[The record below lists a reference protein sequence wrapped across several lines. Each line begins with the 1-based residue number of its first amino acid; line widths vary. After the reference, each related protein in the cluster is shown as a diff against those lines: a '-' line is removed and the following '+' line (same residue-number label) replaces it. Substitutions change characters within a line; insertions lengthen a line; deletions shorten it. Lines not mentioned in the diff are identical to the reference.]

1 MPTSLL
7 THDEKVLALFPSQ
20 VEPHAKQFLF
30 SFALILAHTTYG
42 GGGRSTIFFY
52 FSFSPLLVLGSEHP
66 STQNAPLVG
75 CDASPTTISYLL
87 VSF

>member
-1 MPTSLL
+1 LL

-30 SFALILAHTTYG
+30 SLSLSSARIQPMAAVG
-42 GGGRSTIFFY
+42 DQQFFY
-52 FSFSPLLVLGSEHP
+52 FSFSALLMLGSEHP
-66 STQNAPLVG
+66 STQDALLVG
-75 CDASPTTISYLL
+75 RDASPTTISYLL